1 VERGKAAENDIALSM
16 ELHYILRVLWS
27 GKWAVVTPQ
36 ALLQAL
42 WDKGWLHSHQQQDAQ
57 EFLCY
62 LLDHI
67 QSELAS
73 ISIQEIESEG
83 KIQSV
88 FSRYPSAQFATIIH
102 QTFQGELLSQVTC
115 TKCKNISN
123 KFDPLFELCLDIPHA
138 HVSSRKNKKD
148 IPNCTI
154 QDCLLF
160 SIKSEE
166 IDGFYCEV
174 CKQKKKVKR
183 QLSISQLPNV
193 LCIVLKRFAWSG
205 TVHGK
210 IDTIV
215 DFPLHHLDMGPYSSS
230 QKSTLYDLQSIVYHH
245 GTTLRVGHYTTA
257 SFNPEKKGWVHYNDS
272 KVAMI
277 TQQELLEKQ
286 TPYLLFF
293 QKANIHE
300 EQNCQ

>member
-1 VERGKAAENDIALSM
+1 
-16 ELHYILRVLWS
+16 
-27 GKWAVVTPQ
+27 
-36 ALLQAL
+36 
-42 WDKGWLHSHQQQDAQ
+42 
-57 EFLCY
+57 
-62 LLDHI
+62 
-67 QSELAS
+67 
-73 ISIQEIESEG
+73 
-83 KIQSV
+83 
-88 FSRYPSAQFATIIH
+88 
-102 QTFQGELLSQVTC
+102 
-115 TKCKNISN
+115 
-123 KFDPLFELCLDIPHA
+123 
-138 HVSSRKNKKD
+138 
-148 IPNCTI
+148 
-154 QDCLLF
+154 
-160 SIKSEE
+160 
-166 IDGFYCEV
+166 
-174 CKQKKKVKR
+174 
-183 QLSISQLPNV
+183 
-193 LCIVLKRFAWSG
+193 LKRFAWSG